1 MLDINPLLLSITI
14 VVFLILIAVLN
25 SLLFKPLFNYMNERD
40 ASIKNDL
47 DKVGN
52 NDAEIAELTAQA
64 QNIVNEAKLE
74 AAALREKVIAEAKE
88 LAESKIEAK
97 RAELAENRASRYA
110 TMCEEFTTT
119 RSPSCSTGTS
129 TRGFTSASRAWPAG
143 LSPSIVSNRKPL
155 CSSTIR
161 TLRANGLKALS

>member
-64 QNIVNEAKLE
+64 QSIVNDAKLE

-97 RAELAENRASRYA
+97 RAELAENRA
-110 TMCEEFTTT
+110 EFEK
-119 RSPSCSTGTS
+119 
-129 TRGFTSASRAWPAG
+129 ALAQSRANLKSSL
-143 LSPSIVSNRKPL
+143 LSQLPL
-155 CSSTIR
+155 YKE
-161 TLRANGLKALS
+161 AVKAKFSQI